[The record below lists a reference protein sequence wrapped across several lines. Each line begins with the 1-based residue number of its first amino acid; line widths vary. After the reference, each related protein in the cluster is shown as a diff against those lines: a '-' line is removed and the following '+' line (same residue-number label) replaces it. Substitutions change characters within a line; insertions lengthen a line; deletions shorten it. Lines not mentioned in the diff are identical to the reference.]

1 MAVSVSDISSKID
14 RQIEEFLSQIT
25 EEQYQDFLN
34 NSTQLLPKLDGSID
48 SGPKS
53 LDGSSSTTTTAASSS
68 KISPSS
74 RFAAPKDDE
83 AVLAAQKSAIPETT
97 KKSTADW
104 ACRIWEQWSL
114 SRKQSDCSYPPPPHL
129 CSDKSTLDSWLS
141 KFLLEIRRQDG
152 KEYPPNTLYCIACG
166 I

>member
-1 MAVSVSDISSKID
+1 MAVSVSDISSEID

-48 SGPKS
+48 GGSKS

-68 KISPSS
+68 KISASS

-97 KKSTADW
+97 KKALTGLAEFGNSGAS
-104 ACRIWEQWSL
+104 AGNNLQM
-114 SRKQSDCSYPPPPHL
+114 
-129 CSDKSTLDSWLS
+129 
-141 KFLLEIRRQDG
+141 
-152 KEYPPNTLYCIACG
+152 NN
-166 I
+166 

>member
-1 MAVSVSDISSKID
+1 MAVSVSDISSEID

-48 SGPKS
+48 GGSKS
-53 LDGSSSTTTTAASSS
+53 LDGSSIDTTYCVCSIYGSSSTTTTAASSS
-68 KISPSS
+68 KISASS

-97 KKSTADW
+97 KKALTGLAEFENSGASAGNNLIVHTHH
-104 ACRIWEQWSL
+104 
-114 SRKQSDCSYPPPPHL
+114 HL
-129 CSDKSTLDSWLS
+129 TYAV
-141 KFLLEIRRQDG
+141 IRV
-152 KEYPPNTLYCIACG
+152 PLIAG
-166 I
+166 